1 MKKNYLLLLFITIVS
16 VNVKSQCS
24 PNTTKVLVMG
34 DSWAAFCWQY
44 DVHNI
49 NFDKYGFSDKKAY
62 STGSSISPTGGTPD
76 LSQSGSEARN
86 YLTTVKKSVILS
98 TFANNPDIDIVH
110 LSLGGNDFLGDWDTT
125 WTPSQINTL
134 AVEVL
139 DSITSIISFLRQQK
153 PNVKIL
159 LSAYDYPNFAEAIN
173 GSTSHPFYNRWA
185 AMLKPRFSQI
195 NSVLASVN
203 TVIKNYALAGTNL
216 YFVDNLGLMQYTYG
230 QNSPLLFP
238 PGGTYA
244 PQSVPFPG
252 GNPNY
257 PSPLVAMNTYF
268 TIKDAFHLSS
278 AGYTVFV
285 ENQVK
290 EFYFNAFRDYDIT
303 TPNESLKSGYVNASA
318 AFSDTSVVVG
328 NIGGVQHL
336 GLLSFQMPVLDPSK
350 SVDKVSIFM
359 KRKGSVGL
367 NPINTY
373 SLSVDMK
380 IGSLGSSALPDN
392 ADFSAV
398 SDVTATACHFGSVSA
413 NNYWLRI
420 DLPASMAQQLVSNQT
435 YQFRVGFVGN
445 GTTNQALEFYSD
457 ANAPNTPFLDLQYAI
472 PLSVNSLNKQEEK
485 QMSIYPNPAE
495 HNTCMVQFSNTF
507 SGSIELIDLLGN
519 KVYAATLN
527 DGVKAELKFP
537 DLNNGMYILIANDNK
552 TQKVF
557 NEKMIIK
564 K

>member
-1 MKKNYLLLLFITIVS
+1 MKKNCLLLLFS
-16 VNVKSQCS
+16 VILSSHLKSQCLS
-24 PNTTKVLVMG
+24 NTTKVLVMG

-62 STGSSISPTGGTPD
+62 STGAAISPTGGTPD

-86 YLTTVKKSVILS
+86 YLTTLKKSVILS

-134 AVEVL
+134 SIEVL
-139 DSITSIISFLRQQK
+139 DSITSIINFLRQQK
-153 PNVKIL
+153 PSVKIL
-159 LSAYDYPNFAEAIN
+159 LSTYDYPNFEEAIN

-195 NSVLASVN
+195 NNVLASVN
-203 TVIKNYALAGTNL
+203 TAIKNYALVGTNL
-216 YFVDNLGLMQYTYG
+216 HFVDNLGLMQYTYG
-230 QNSPLLFP
+230 QPAPLLFP

-252 GNPNY
+252 GNSNY

-268 TIKDAFHLSS
+268 GIKDAFHLSS
-278 AGYTVFV
+278 AGFTVFV
-285 ENQVK
+285 DNQMK
-290 EFYFNAFRDYDIT
+290 EFYFNALRNYDATIL
-303 TPNESLKSGYVNASA
+303 NESLKSGYVNASS
-318 AFSDTSVVVG
+318 AFSDTSIVVG
-328 NIGGVQHL
+328 NISAIQHL
-336 GLLSFQMPVLDPSK
+336 GLLSFQMPVLDPTK
-350 SVDKVSIFM
+350 SVGNVSVFM
-359 KRKGSVGL
+359 KRKGSIGV

-380 IGSLGSSALPDN
+380 TGSLGSSALPDN
-392 ADFSAV
+392 TDFSAV
-398 SDVTATACHFGSVSA
+398 SDVTATVCHFGSVSA

-420 DLPASMAQQLVSNQT
+420 DLPVSMVQQLVSNQT

-457 ANAPNTPFLDLQYAI
+457 ANSVNAPFLDLQYAI
-472 PLSVNSLNKQEEK
+472 PLSINLLDKHESK
-485 QMSIYPNPAE
+485 QMSVYPNPVE
-495 HNTCMVQFSNTF
+495 HNICTVQFSNTF
-507 SGSIELIDLLGN
+507 SGSIELMDLLGN
-519 KVYAATLN
+519 KVYATTIT

-537 DLNNGMYILIANDNK
+537 DLNNGMYILIANDHK